1 MRGRYAAV
9 TRPLQSRYIGH
20 YIGSNTFG
28 LHLPLRLC
36 SAAQQHRPKA
46 SRPTQRSR
54 ALEKVNFILY
64 YELDESEDAC
74 VLRAADYGGDA
85 ERAWV
90 LLEAVGE
97 AGPSGV

>member
-1 MRGRYAAV
+1 M
-9 TRPLQSRYIGH
+9 
-20 YIGSNTFG
+20 
-28 LHLPLRLC
+28 
-36 SAAQQHRPKA
+36 
-46 SRPTQRSR
+46 
-54 ALEKVNFILY
+54 EKVNFILY

-97 AGPSGV
+97 SARRGRAACREGVSAPAGPYVWAVS

>member
-1 MRGRYAAV
+1 MEPG
-9 TRPLQSRYIGH
+9 G
-20 YIGSNTFG
+20 
-28 LHLPLRLC
+28 
-36 SAAQQHRPKA
+36 
-46 SRPTQRSR
+46 

-97 AGPSGV
+97 AGPSGVYREGVSAPAGPYGW

>member
-1 MRGRYAAV
+1 M
-9 TRPLQSRYIGH
+9 
-20 YIGSNTFG
+20 
-28 LHLPLRLC
+28 
-36 SAAQQHRPKA
+36 SAAQQ
-46 SRPTQRSR
+46 Q
-54 ALEKVNFILY
+54 

>member
-1 MRGRYAAV
+1 M
-9 TRPLQSRYIGH
+9 
-20 YIGSNTFG
+20 
-28 LHLPLRLC
+28 
-36 SAAQQHRPKA
+36 
-46 SRPTQRSR
+46 
-54 ALEKVNFILY
+54 EKVNFILY

>member
-1 MRGRYAAV
+1 MEPG
-9 TRPLQSRYIGH
+9 G
-20 YIGSNTFG
+20 
-28 LHLPLRLC
+28 
-36 SAAQQHRPKA
+36 
-46 SRPTQRSR
+46 